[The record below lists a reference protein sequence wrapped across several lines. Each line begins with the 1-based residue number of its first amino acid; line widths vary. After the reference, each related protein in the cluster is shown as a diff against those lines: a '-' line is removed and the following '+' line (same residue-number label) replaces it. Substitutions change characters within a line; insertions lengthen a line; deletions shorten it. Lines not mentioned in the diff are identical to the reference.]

1 MVIAK
6 EILTDYKEIY
16 EKAVQLVNEESK
28 NDPTTDPYKSHY
40 AARDLLLEMK
50 EMLKNSLVSVL
61 AEEADDGTDDFI
73 YQVIQAIV
81 CRDLGRIYLFTEESS
96 LGEIS
101 LKECIELVKEKKFQP
116 EAIIAYM
123 GAVNELGIAYANKM
137 EYKQSLELLIEA
149 EACYQSFNKSEN
161 KAMIITD
168 IFGTPEEIEND
179 DKGTKEFENLYTL
192 SCFYLAQVYGHLGE
206 LEKSAQYCHK
216 TLKRQYSAQSYEP
229 IDFALNSATLSQY
242 FIGQNMFKE
251 ARHHLAASTLIM
263 AEYENKISHTDNTI
277 SEQEY
282 QDLQETFKHRYA
294 DVARCWS
301 KYGLALL
308 AASKERLFNDDD
320 EKLITD
326 TKNLRIDSNRYCFPT
341 NMPLENYESRISC
354 DYCLTFDDAKEVYHF
369 VIKWLDHAKEYYKP
383 DTEASE
389 YAKIIKDFAELYENM
404 AFFEEDP
411 INQSKMQK
419 RRAKYYEELL
429 ELLNPSFYL
438 SICRECWYGAGLAYC
453 AILDIKLDCFKSTVS
468 PNPQELH
475 KINQV
480 CQQAIKHF
488 ENFIQ
493 SYTEKDG
500 TIKANIDVDEQ
511 KTWLYAHFHLGRL
524 HYKMITPDQ
533 KVQLENLSNS
543 LKYYKTFTNECV
555 KLAEASKSL
564 QAEIGVCREMVNL
577 LPIKMTNVRK
587 RLEK

>member
-1 MVIAK
+1 MVIPK

-16 EKAVQLVNEESK
+16 EKAVKLVNEESK
-28 NDPTTDPYKSHY
+28 NDPADDPYKSHY
-40 AARDLLLEMK
+40 TARNLLLEMK

-61 AEEADDGTDDFI
+61 AEEADDGKDDLV
-73 YQVIQAIV
+73 YQVIQAFV
-81 CRDLGRIYLFTEESS
+81 CRDLGRIYLFTEETS
-96 LGEIS
+96 LGENS
-101 LKECIELVKEKKFQP
+101 LRECIDLIKGKKTRP
-116 EAIIAYM
+116 ESIIAYM
-123 GAVNELGIAYANKM
+123 GAVNELGIAYANRM
-137 EYKQSLELLIEA
+137 EYKQSLELLSEV
-149 EACYQSFNKSEN
+149 ETCYREFNKSEN
-161 KAMIITD
+161 KPMSITD
-168 IFGTPEEIEND
+168 IFGTPEEIEV
-179 DKGTKEFENLYTL
+179 DKGTNEFESLYTL
-192 SCFYLAQVYGHLGE
+192 CCFYLAQVYGHLGE
-206 LEKSAQYCHK
+206 LEKSAQYCHM
-216 TLKRQYSAQSYEP
+216 TLKRQYSAQNYEP

-251 ARHHLAASTLIM
+251 ARHHLAAATLII
-263 AEYENKISHTDNTI
+263 AEYESKISHTDNSI
-277 SEQEY
+277 SEQEF

-301 KYGLALL
+301 KYGLSLL
-308 AASKERLFNDDD
+308 ASSKERLFNDDD
-320 EKLITD
+320 EKLVTD
-326 TKNLRIDSNRYCFPT
+326 AKNLQIDSNRYCFPPD
-341 NMPLENYESRISC
+341 MPLENYESRISC

-369 VIKWLDHAKEYYKP
+369 VIKWLDQAKEYYKP

-389 YAKIIKDFAELYENM
+389 YAKIIKDFADLYEQM

-411 INQSKMQK
+411 SNQSKMQK

-438 SICRECWYGAGLAYC
+438 NICRECWYGAGLSYC
-453 AILDIKLDCFKSTVS
+453 AILDIKLDCFKSTAS

-480 CQQAIKHF
+480 CQNAIKHF
-488 ENFIQ
+488 KSFIQ

-500 TIKANIDVDEQ
+500 SIKANIDVDEQ
-511 KTWLYAHFHLGRL
+511 KTWLYSHFHLGRL

-533 KVQLENLSNS
+533 KLQLENLSNS
-543 LKYYKTFTNECV
+543 LKYYKAFTEECV

-577 LPIKMTNVRK
+577 LPIKMSKVRK